1 MNLLHCFTLIFVL
14 FCVILIIFALI
25 LHILKQNCVF
35 IFNDYTIKYKS
46 SANKIKY
53 LKLKYSNT
61 QAISKQFFK
70 KKNQLFSL
78 SSLNKNKP
86 FLQTLSR
93 LVDFK
98 INNNKLKY
106 RAKGTETLIEE
117 ISKSCISNFISGR
130 CPNIFISF
138 KQAKLEYGL
147 KQKELKIFKMVL
159 ARDLFLYIGQN
170 KKILD
175 VLMKIIK
182 KSKNAKCLR
191 FYDNN
196 IYFYS
201 NIYGICNFNKN
212 SNAIVIKNN
221 IDLDYM
227 IARFYKELYRLKF
240 NIDVAVNYLLVMFS

>member
-1 MNLLHCFTLIFVL
+1 MDLLYGFTMLFAL
-14 FCVILIIFALI
+14 FCIILILITII
-25 LHILKQNCVF
+25 LHNLKQNCVF
-35 IFNDYTIKYKS
+35 NFNDYIIKYKDS
-46 SANKIKY
+46 TNKIKY

-78 SSLNKNKP
+78 SSLNKDKP

-117 ISKSCISNFISGR
+117 ISKSCISNFINGR

-138 KQAKLEYGL
+138 KQAKLNYGL

-159 ARDLFLYIGQN
+159 ARDLFSYIGQN

-175 VLMKIIK
+175 NLMKIIK

-201 NIYGICNFNKN
+201 NVYGICNFNKN

-227 IARFYKELYRLKF
+227 IARFYKELYRFKF